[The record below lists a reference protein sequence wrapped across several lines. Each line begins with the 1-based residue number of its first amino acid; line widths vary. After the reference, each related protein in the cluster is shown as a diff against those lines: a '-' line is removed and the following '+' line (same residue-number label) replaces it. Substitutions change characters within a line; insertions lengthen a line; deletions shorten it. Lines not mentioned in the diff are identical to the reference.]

1 VIALAL
7 AGLTAVAGCAADRV
21 ASIRVVEG
29 MPFVQ
34 PLRTSI
40 RVERRRAPGGG
51 FVILDGARPIA
62 EIALAADG
70 ITVQGAVGSE
80 APHRVDVYAARTGC
94 PAAPASTRRFD
105 PQTGRIVP

>member
-1 VIALAL
+1 VIAVAL

-34 PLRTSI
+34 PLRSGV

-51 FVILDGARPIA
+51 FVILAGARQIG

-80 APHRVDVYAARTGC
+80 DPRRVDVYAARPGC
-94 PAAPASTRRFD
+94 PVLSSSTRRFD
-105 PQTGRIVP
+105 PQTGRIAP